1 MRFNALHERASFDL
15 RAIAARCSL
24 RHPAFAV
31 ERVASAKLAVL
42 NLPPSP
48 NKKATARVAVL
59 FGGGGG
65 NRTRVRRFYV
75 PGSTCIARCLI
86 SSRGNTTCE
95 AHRRTSRLRV

>member
-1 MRFNALHERASFDL
+1 L
-15 RAIAARCSL
+15 RREDS
-24 RHPAFAV
+24 RHPGARPLGHRCAMFAPPSLALAV
-31 ERVASAKLAVL
+31 E
-42 NLPPSP
+42 PF
-48 NKKATARVAVL
+48 ATAWLTVL
-59 FGGGGG
+59 IHTFAKIKTGPLGARFYFGGGGG